1 MTSWWSAEVREILK
15 LKMIKSRCWMNTK
28 TAEDR
33 QQYKNVK
40 NGAERVKRIAKQIRW
55 KQIGTDFENDLH
67 GTKKLL

>member
-1 MTSWWSAEVREILK
+1 
-15 LKMIKSRCWMNTK
+15 MNTK